1 MSLVQPATL
10 AARIG
15 VSATDAKL
23 PGAIAMAEAMIS
35 AYLGSDQLDQATRTE
50 RFRPV
55 RDRDM
60 LETKY
65 GPVTGLT
72 SLTIDGTAVDVADL
86 TFDFWSI
93 GIADL
98 SMKFAQGKSSVAV
111 YVTGWA
117 NEAALPVAIRE
128 AILISGGQAFT
139 LDPTGRQKI
148 AEAIGDWSASWAAN
162 PDASSVG
169 ALSTS
174 VTSLLSRYRRPQ
186 L

>member
-72 SLTIDGTAVDVADL
+72 SLTIADL